1 MPESTCLHIQDQEAG
16 PIRVV
21 DIPWISV
28 RIGRAA
34 FCEVRLSSD
43 DLADEACRL
52 YRRGRSWHLVPV
64 GSKGKIMVEGRSVN
78 AACPVPFDVPFRVG
92 NHCLTIRQDRTVDPD
107 WQMYPAHVAEHR
119 ERSAPLAEEVRSQ
132 WHRAEPTTP
141 VFNSQSLID
150 RSLKPEYRP
159 YRGANGPDPVSEY
172 STGASV
178 KDRWETRWRAVGAEL
193 KARGARAAAKPD
205 TNGPD
210 LRAGFDPVPLKEA
223 SVPLTQPCA
232 PARAE
237 QPRPPTPPILNA
249 TTVESPWT
257 SLGSESDEP
266 GPPSPQFSERPPVA
280 DQQTQE
286 LGLSPMSRHL
296 DELSD
301 SDSTPITA
309 SQCNPTPAAAAA
321 TKIDVP
327 GQDVDTSAQPAS
339 HLEQIEAGPAENQI
353 ADGLPE
359 TTDQIAIAP
368 NTFTN
373 HESSFEEPVQPALRQ
388 TKAARQ
394 ALPSRKRTFQE
405 PHQAEPDGAKR
416 AVNRS
421 RKNAE
426 GKRAAVAEAKTDG
439 RPARPLTAN
448 ASGPDSASKSPQV
461 PSAKDI
467 LATHETRRTTPRTG
481 PPTVRPRAAFAR
493 NSRTRARPTGPA
505 GLGSRPARGGICR
518 GCRAGQRHPVV
529 AVDKRLLQRRRH
541 DGSLARRR
549 SNRPAQSASGI
560 SHAAWR
566 HLDSFHRAKPAHWAI
581 FMSLIEPGQE
591 PSTSEVAALSSRAL
605 AVSPLNPT
613 ARLTLAQLEE
623 PAGDTAVSVRSL
635 GLSRDAAS
643 LSWCARRLL
652 AAGNKEEALVLYNKA
667 FNVLMLSEPSHSAMP
682 RFSEDPA
689 VPRYLLPGEER
700 VRDVLRELLASN
712 KWSFHEWSAAL
723 PKNAPSVL
731 AAARLLKEE
740 GRSEADALFDS
751 IADAPRSLEGS
762 PSAIA
767 ITLAARAEALALK
780 SRWKESEQMY
790 RDAIGLMDNETIKRS
805 WWFNLADI
813 ELRLDDE
820 TQWHRA
826 MKAALAVS
834 PSDDISRRA
843 TEIQRTNS
851 GRGVA
856 RPTNA
861 RAN

>member
-1 MPESTCLHIQDQEAG
+1 MPWEPSSR
-16 PIRVV
+16 P
-21 DIPWISV
+21 
-28 RIGRAA
+28 AA
-34 FCEVRLSSD
+34 
-43 DLADEACRL
+43 
-52 YRRGRSWHLVPV
+52 
-64 GSKGKIMVEGRSVN
+64 
-78 AACPVPFDVPFRVG
+78 
-92 NHCLTIRQDRTVDPD
+92 T
-107 WQMYPAHVAEHR
+107 
-119 ERSAPLAEEVRSQ
+119 
-132 WHRAEPTTP
+132 
-141 VFNSQSLID
+141 
-150 RSLKPEYRP
+150 
-159 YRGANGPDPVSEY
+159 
-172 STGASV
+172 
-178 KDRWETRWRAVGAEL
+178 
-193 KARGARAAAKPD
+193 RAAAKPD

-232 PARAE
+232 TGSRRAA
-237 QPRPPTPPILNA
+237 RPPTPPILNA

-481 PPTVRPRAAFAR
+481 PPTVRPRAAFA
-493 NSRTRARPTGPA
+493 PT
-505 GLGSRPARGGICR
+505 
-518 GCRAGQRHPVV
+518 
-529 AVDKRLLQRRRH
+529 
-541 DGSLARRR
+541 LAREPDQLAL
-549 SNRPAQSASGI
+549 PAWVAGPPAVAFVVVVGLASGI
-560 SHAAWR
+560 
-566 HLDSFHRAKPAHWAI
+566 
-581 FMSLIEPGQE
+581 
-591 PSTSEVAALSSRAL
+591 
-605 AVSPLNPT
+605 
-613 ARLTLAQLEE
+613 
-623 PAGDTAVSVRSL
+623 
-635 GLSRDAAS
+635 
-643 LSWCARRLL
+643 LSWRWTNDSYNAAVMMDRLL
-652 AAGNKEEALVLYNKA
+652 AADQTGRAE
-667 FNVLMLSEPSHSAMP
+667 
-682 RFSEDPA
+682 RFRNQS
-689 VPRYLLPGEER
+689 RRL
-700 VRDVLRELLASN
+700 
-712 KWSFHEWSAAL
+712 AAL
-723 PKNAPSVL
+723 GLVPPRKTW
-731 AAARLLKEE
+731 RT
-740 GRSEADALFDS
+740 GRSS
-751 IADAPRSLEGS
+751 
-762 PSAIA
+762 
-767 ITLAARAEALALK
+767 
-780 SRWKESEQMY
+780 
-790 RDAIGLMDNETIKRS
+790 
-805 WWFNLADI
+805 
-813 ELRLDDE
+813 
-820 TQWHRA
+820 
-826 MKAALAVS
+826 
-834 PSDDISRRA
+834 
-843 TEIQRTNS
+843 
-851 GRGVA
+851 
-856 RPTNA
+856 
-861 RAN
+861 